1 MAQPAGG
8 SPRPDRRGRRDE
20 LLGAAIEL
28 GRRSGL
34 GSVEAATVAARAG
47 VSKALVY
54 YYFPTHRD
62 LQAAVVRAA
71 ADDFLEA
78 VRSAVVVQAGD
89 DPGGELTRG
98 LEAAISFIEGQP
110 EAFAALSRSAGFH
123 PKLAE
128 VFEDARS
135 GIADLLA
142 EGLELSEVTP
152 GQRIALRAWI
162 ALTEEAVL
170 HWVLAD
176 KPVPRA
182 DLVAFCQSI
191 ALQML
196 ASPLARGATASRR
209 TP

>member
-1 MAQPAGG
+1 MAQSA
-8 SPRPDRRGRRDE
+8 SASRRDRRDE
-20 LLGAAIEL
+20 LLSAAIEL

-34 GSVEAATVAARAG
+34 GSIEAAAVAVRAG

-62 LQAAVVRAA
+62 LQAAVVRASADELLA
-71 ADDFLEA
+71 AIRD
-78 VRSAVVVQAGD
+78 AVVLPAND
-89 DPGGELTRG
+89 DPAGQLTRG
-98 LEAAISFIEGQP
+98 LDAAISFIEEQP

-123 PKLAE
+123 PKLFE
-128 VFEDARS
+128 VFEDARN

-142 EGLELSEVTP
+142 EGIGLTEVTP
-152 GQRIALRAWI
+152 GQRIALRSWI
-162 ALTEEAVL
+162 AMTEEAVL

-182 DLVAFCQSI
+182 DLVAFCQAG

-196 ASPLARGATASRR
+196 ATPLAQGTRAH
-209 TP
+209 